1 MAEEWELNV
10 DMADMNVD
18 KNVDVNV
25 ARNVDAVADMS
36 VDKDA
41 DLIEAKVGSE
51 AVFDGCLL
59 HVRKDTVRL
68 PNGNLAYR
76 EWIKHPGA
84 SAVLPVL
91 PDGRLI
97 FVRQYRYP
105 IQQVTLE
112 IPAGKLD
119 AEGEDP
125 LACARRELS
134 EETGYE
140 AEKYTFLTKLA
151 TTVGFSNEFIYIY
164 AAEGMTAGRQHPDED
179 EFINVCILTMEE
191 ALAKVRSGEICD
203 AKSVTAVLMLRD
215 LRGR

>member
-1 MAEEWELNV
+1 MDE
-10 DMADMNVD
+10 
-18 KNVDVNV
+18 
-25 ARNVDAVADMS
+25 
-36 VDKDA
+36 
-41 DLIEAKVGSE
+41 DLIESRISSE
-51 AVFDGCLL
+51 DVFDGCLL
-59 HVRKDTVRL
+59 HVKKDTVKL
-68 PNGNLAYR
+68 PNGSIAYR

-84 SAVLPVL
+84 AAVLPIM

-125 LACARRELS
+125 FECAGRELS
-134 EETGYE
+134 EETGYQ
-140 AEKYTFLTKLA
+140 ADKYTYLTKLA

-164 AAEGMTAGRQHPDED
+164 AAEGLTPGRQHPDED

-191 ALAKVRSGEICD
+191 AMEKIRSGEICD
-203 AKSVTAVLMLRD
+203 AKSITAVLLWREMQKK
-215 LRGR
+215 

>member
-1 MAEEWELNV
+1 MAKDWEL
-10 DMADMNVD
+10 D
-18 KNVDVNV
+18 KN
-25 ARNVDAVADMS
+25 MG
-36 VDKDA
+36 KDA
-41 DLIEAKVGSE
+41 DLIEEKVSSE
-51 AVFDGCLL
+51 DVFDGNLL
-59 HVRKDTVRL
+59 HVKKDTVRL
-68 PNGNLAYR
+68 PNGNIAYR

-84 SAVLPVL
+84 SAVVPVT
-91 PDGRLI
+91 PEGRLI

-125 LACARRELS
+125 LDCARRELS
-134 EETGYE
+134 EETGYQ

-164 AAEGMTAGRQHPDED
+164 AAEGLTAGRQHPDED
-179 EFINVCILTMEE
+179 EFINVCTLTMDE
-191 ALAKVRSGEICD
+191 AMAKIRSGEICD

-215 LRGR
+215 LQGR